1 VGSVRLLGGTE
12 GLFNGG
18 HSTTVHSPDQLSARL
33 AAADIHLDVGES
45 DGLFPTDEELVE
57 SLRPQG
63 ANVRWNPAGG

>member
-1 VGSVRLLGGTE
+1 MRLVGGTE

-33 AAADIHLDVGES
+33 AAADIPIHLDVGER
-45 DGLFPTDEELVE
+45 DGLFPTEEELAE